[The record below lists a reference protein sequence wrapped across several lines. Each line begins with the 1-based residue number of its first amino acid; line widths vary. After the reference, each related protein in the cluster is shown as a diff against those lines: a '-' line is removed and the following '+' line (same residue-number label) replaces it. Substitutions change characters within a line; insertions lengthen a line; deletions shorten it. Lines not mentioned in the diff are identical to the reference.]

1 MPARQVRD
9 FPQGLHEEL
18 LACLSRRSQTAHHG
32 YLAAKGT
39 GVEGCS
45 TAKIASVTKQGGGEN
60 GSALAVGDAARLVQ
74 VDWLSPE
81 RGLRAH

>member
-1 MPARQVRD
+1 MPALQVRD

-39 GVEGCS
+39 GS

-60 GSALAVGDAARLVQ
+60 GSALAVGYAARLVQ